1 MERINVSSSQL
12 KSIGY
17 DPSTKILEIEFLPNR
32 ADSTGT
38 SVYQYAD
45 VPPSVWEAFYRAPSP
60 GSFFYKNIKGV
71 YAYKK
76 VE

>member
-17 DPSTKILEIEFLPNR
+17 DPSTKTLEIEFNPMR
-32 ADSTGT
+32 ADTT
-38 SVYQYAD
+38 ATTVYQYAE
-45 VPPSVWEAFYRAPSP
+45 VPPSVWEGLYRATSP